1 MRSGYLRFRLKC
13 SSHCLGTAMTSM
25 TLCKATT
32 AGSGTS
38 AATVEGMAG
47 NFQNITPSLPS
58 DVGSDRQKQRQML
71 NKDFRDLAKVAMEA
85 TKTIISGE
93 KTGSL
98 STSDAL
104 IVATTLS
111 SLVDQMR
118 AAYKKYPLLCRRG
131 MREAKIEEC
140 SASEGADQAI
150 AERKLPGKK
159 KKLCNRKKHQIKKG
173 VCREDFLKL
182 KSSEEEDGQSEGRDD
197 CIRALAIGYNRV
209 TQKIFYGLSGQ
220 YKKQKIHR
228 EIWGK
233 SLLKGRPRGT
243 CAEFKVVNQS
253 LWAEEKV
260 SDLTL
265 QVVDIMTGDAK
276 PRCRNCLYI
285 TQNSICLTDDLVF
298 DGNMTK
304 QLR

>member
-1 MRSGYLRFRLKC
+1 M
-13 SSHCLGTAMTSM
+13 M
-25 TLCKATT
+25 
-32 AGSGTS
+32 
-38 AATVEGMAG
+38 AA
-47 NFQNITPSLPS
+47 NIQNVTPSLPS
-58 DVGSDRQKQRQML
+58 DVGSERQKQRQLL
-71 NKDFRDLAKVAMEA
+71 NKDFRDLAKMTMEA
-85 TKTIISGE
+85 TKSTLSGK
-93 KTGSL
+93 KTGSS
-98 STSDAL
+98 STSDAV
-104 IVATTLS
+104 IIATALS

-131 MREAKIEEC
+131 LRESKVEEY
-140 SASEGADQAI
+140 SSYEGADQVI
-150 AERKLPGKK
+150 VDRKPPGKK

-182 KSSEEEDGQSEGRDD
+182 EGGQSEGGDD
-197 CIRALAIGYNRV
+197 CIRALAVGYNRV

-276 PRCRNCLYI
+276 PRCRNCLFI
-285 TQNSICLTDDLVF
+285 TQNSTCLTDDLVF